1 MVLDVRRDDEWA
13 EGRINGAL
21 HIPLHELEERLDEVP
36 DEQVW
41 VHCASGYRAS
51 IAASL
56 LDRAGR
62 TVVAIDDEWA
72 AATKH
77 DSLGVTSGES

>member
-1 MVLDVRRDDEWA
+1 M
-13 EGRINGAL
+13 
-21 HIPLHELEERLDEVP
+21 P
-36 DEQVW
+36 DAQVW

-56 LDRAGR
+56 LDRSGR

-72 AATKH
+72 AAATH
-77 DSLGVTSGES
+77 DALGVTSGES